1 MKIII
6 LGYTGLIGC
15 SILENLASN
24 SSFDLVCV
32 GRNIKNKLYQ
42 GERIKY
48 FEWDFVT
55 FKEKNLSFLKK
66 ANIIINCVGKTN
78 NNKSNLENVNFIF
91 IKKLLKH
98 IKNYRSKIRLIH
110 LSSVA
115 VYGGAENYLNQSKI
129 ITENT
134 TTKTNNLY
142 SKSKLKGDILIK
154 NTIKR
159 NLNKNLSFTILRIS
173 NVFGKK
179 KNSNLYKFV
188 MFTLKIGFWI
198 KTSNEIMYNFINVKD
213 VSQAVSLIISKLKD
227 SRNKIYIVS
236 DDFKQYELYDF
247 YRKFYKKKIIN
258 ILFPISVIKFLIYF
272 LPMPKIIL
280 NLFLIISTKVTYS
293 NKKIRKELNFNPKFS
308 LLKKIKLLNE

>member
-1 MKIII
+1 MRIVI
-6 LGYTGLIGC
+6 LGYTGLIGH
-15 SILENLASN
+15 SILENLANN

-42 GERIKY
+42 RDRIKY
-48 FEWDFVT
+48 FKWDFIT

-66 ANIIINCVGKTN
+66 ANIIINCVGKMN
-78 NNKSNLENVNFIF
+78 NNKSNLENINFIF

-98 IKNYRSKIRLIH
+98 IKTCQYKVRLIH
-110 LSSVA
+110 LGSVA

-142 SKSKLKGDILIK
+142 SKSKLKGDMLIK

-159 NLNKNLSFTILRIS
+159 SLNKNLSFTILRIS
-173 NVFGKK
+173 NVFGGE

-188 MFTLKIGFWI
+188 IFTLKLGIWI
-198 KTSNEIMYNFINVKD
+198 KTSNDIMYNFIHVKD
-213 VSQAVSLIISKLKD
+213 VSQVVNSIISKLKV
-227 SRNKIYIVS
+227 SRNKTYIVS
-236 DDFKQYELYDF
+236 DDFKQYELYDV
-247 YRKFYKKKIIN
+247 YQKFYKKKIMK
-258 ILFPISVIKFLIYF
+258 LSFPVSVIKFLIYF

-308 LLKKIKLLNE
+308 LLKKIKILNE

>member
-1 MKIII
+1 MRIII
-6 LGYTGLIGC
+6 LGYTGLIGS
-15 SILENLASN
+15 SILENLANN

-32 GRNIKNKLYQ
+32 GRNIKNKLYR

-48 FEWDFVT
+48 FKWDFIT

-78 NNKSNLENVNFIF
+78 NDKSNLENVNFIF

-98 IKNYRSKIRLIH
+98 IKTYQSKVRLIH
-110 LSSVA
+110 LSSIA
-115 VYGGAENYLNQSKI
+115 VYGGAENYLNQPKI

-134 TTKTNNLY
+134 TTFTNNLY
-142 SKSKLKGDILIK
+142 SKSKFKGDMLIK

-159 NLNKNLSFTILRIS
+159 SLNKNLSFTILRIS
-173 NVFGKK
+173 NVFGGK

-188 MFTLKIGFWI
+188 IFTLKLGVWI
-198 KTSNEIMYNFINVKD
+198 KTSNDIMYNFIHVKD
-213 VSQAVSLIISKLKD
+213 VSQVVNSIISKLKI
-227 SRNKIYIVS
+227 SRNKTYIVS
-236 DDFKQYELYDF
+236 DDFKQYKLYDV
-247 YRKFYKKKIIN
+247 YQKLYKKKIMN
-258 ILFPISVIKFLIYF
+258 ISFPISVIKFLIYF

>member
-1 MKIII
+1 MRIII
-6 LGYTGLIGC
+6 LGYTGLIGS
-15 SILENLASN
+15 SILENLANN
-24 SSFDLVCV
+24 SSFDLICV
-32 GRNIKNKLYQ
+32 GRNIKNKLYR

-48 FEWDFVT
+48 FKWDFIT

-66 ANIIINCVGKTN
+66 ANVIINCVGKTN
-78 NNKSNLENVNFIF
+78 NDKTNLENVNFIF

-98 IKNYRSKIRLIH
+98 IKTYQSKVRLIH

-142 SKSKLKGDILIK
+142 SKSKLKGDMLIK
-154 NTIKR
+154 NAIKR
-159 NLNKNLSFTILRIS
+159 NLSKNFSFTILRIS

-188 MFTLKIGFWI
+188 MFTLKFGFWI
-198 KTSNEIMYNFINVKD
+198 KTSNEIMYNFVHVKD
-213 VSQAVSLIISKLKD
+213 VSQVVNLIIYKLKV
-227 SRNKIYIVS
+227 SKNKTYIVS
-236 DDFKQYELYDF
+236 DDIKQYNLYDS
-247 YRKFYKKKIIN
+247 YRKFHKKKIIN
-258 ILFPISVIKFLIYF
+258 ILFPISVVRFLIYF
-272 LPMPKIIL
+272 LPVPKIIL
-280 NLFLIISTKVTYS
+280 NFFLIISSKVTYS

-308 LLKKIKLLNE
+308 LLKKIKLPNE